1 MAAMPKK
8 VVIPLAALLC
18 VASATAAAYAFGF
31 PPFERR
37 GDIRA
42 SDVCES
48 LGKSAKVVPALK
60 GSLPSEP
67 GYKFD
72 DRLDGRDITQGASD
86 YTADCLVWG
95 EGRVLL
101 SARTEMM
108 LTETAENMGSETYD
122 VRDWA
127 KEALNVRES
136 DIKSFTAGT
145 RGVNVARKAAILVP
159 CASPG
164 HIPGGTYSLSVVVD
178 LRKHEG
184 SGKPEVRQDL
194 IDLAINAA
202 RFSHQKAKCDL
213 PSRLPG

>member
-8 VVIPLAALLC
+8 FVISLVAFLC
-18 VASATAAAYAFGF
+18 LASATVAAYALEF

-42 SDVCES
+42 SEVCES
-48 LGKSAKVVPALK
+48 LGMSAKVVPALK
-60 GSLPSEP
+60 DSLPSEP
-67 GYKFD
+67 EYKFD
-72 DRLDGRDITQGASD
+72 DRLDGRDVTQGASD

-108 LTETAENMGSETYD
+108 LTATAESIGSETYD

-127 KEALNVRES
+127 REALNVRES

-145 RGVNVARKAAILVP
+145 KGVTVARKAAILVP

-164 HIPGGTYSLSVVVD
+164 HIPGGTYSLSIVVD
-178 LRKHEG
+178 LRKHEE
-184 SGKPEVRQDL
+184 SGKPQIRQDL
-194 IDLAINAA
+194 IDLAVSSA